1 MSGGQATA
9 SAWSAWL
16 DRLENARTSEKNL
29 STKIRS
35 GNVANL
41 GTSVFA
47 LQQSVSRLRREFDS
61 MTSGSTTNAVATPQ
75 ELRRREDLLRDLE
88 TQTRSLL
95 AAYNNRAQGTKGLVK
110 IFSPINSCTIDD
122 DAHTWNRSST
132 LESGAQMLRAG
143 IHTDILLDQ
152 DDQLSLIGQGV
163 SNLKQYSLSVKNETD
178 LHVRL
183 LDDINVD
190 VDRATTGLEAE
201 GDRAQILAKK
211 SSNFRLYLAIVV
223 LTAILV
229 FELIIGGSK

>member
-95 AAYNNRAQGTKGLVK
+95 AAYNNRAQGTKG
-110 IFSPINSCTIDD
+110 
-122 DAHTWNRSST
+122 SST
-132 LESGAQMLRAG
+132 LESGAQMLRVQNQ
-143 IHTDILLDQ
+143 IMLDQ

>member
-122 DAHTWNRSST
+122 DADTWNRSST
-132 LESGAQMLRAG
+132 LESGAQMLRVQNQ
-143 IHTDILLDQ
+143 IMLDQ

>member
-95 AAYNNRAQGTKGLVK
+95 AAYNNRAQ
-110 IFSPINSCTIDD
+110 
-122 DAHTWNRSST
+122 
-132 LESGAQMLRAG
+132 
-143 IHTDILLDQ
+143 DQ

>member
-1 MSGGQATA
+1 
-9 SAWSAWL
+9 
-16 DRLENARTSEKNL
+16 
-29 STKIRS
+29 
-35 GNVANL
+35 
-41 GTSVFA
+41 
-47 LQQSVSRLRREFDS
+47 
-61 MTSGSTTNAVATPQ
+61 
-75 ELRRREDLLRDLE
+75 
-88 TQTRSLL
+88 
-95 AAYNNRAQGTKGLVK
+95 
-110 IFSPINSCTIDD
+110 
-122 DAHTWNRSST
+122 
-132 LESGAQMLRAG
+132 AG